1 MQTPIYGSKGEMA
14 LMQKLWSHEIKN
26 DPEKFVLAVF
36 PWGQPG
42 SPLEKQRGPREWQR
56 SILRRIKLNIDNNRN
71 LSDTPE
77 LYEMLQHSVASGRGI
92 GKSALVSWLTLW
104 MITTRIG
111 SSVIISANSQE
122 QLEKTTWA
130 EIGKWVAMSVN
141 SHWWEITSRSIKPA
155 EWIKQSVE
163 EELKKGTGYWG
174 AEGKLWSAERPD
186 AYAGPHNFDGLMVI
200 FDEAS
205 GIPDEIWGVAEGFFT
220 EPIPDKYWFAFSN
233 PRRNTGYFY
242 QTFNDYSNV
251 WTSEQI
257 DARDVE
263 DVAISTYEKLIAQYG
278 EESNRVKI
286 EVYGEFPDTDDVQF
300 ISSRMVKEAMNR
312 NKYDDDSAPV
322 IIGVDPAKGNDDT
335 VILVRKGRDVVS
347 IQRYSTPDTM
357 KTVSLVIK
365 AIEEFSPTLV
375 NIDEGGVG
383 AGVVDRLKE
392 QGYKVRG
399 VNFGWASSD
408 NRMFKNKR
416 AEMWFETKE
425 WLRTASI
432 PNDKKLF
439 NDLVS
444 ARIDHSELSGALKLV
459 SKHKLTTASP
469 DSADALALTFAFKVA
484 PKKANGVKPPTAIF
498 NNSSTS
504 WMSF

>member
-1 MQTPIYGSKGEMA
+1 MQTPIYDADGEMA
-14 LMQKLWSHEIKN
+14 LMKKLWSNEIAN
-26 DPEKFVLAVF
+26 NPENFVMAVY
-36 PWGQPG
+36 PWGKPNT
-42 SPLEKQRGPREWQR
+42 PLEKMRGPRTWQR
-56 SILRRIKLNIDNNRN
+56 EVLKDIKKIIDENKN
-71 LSDTPE
+71 LADTPE
-77 LYEMLQHSVASGRGI
+77 LYRMLQEAVASGRGI
-92 GKSALVSWLTLW
+92 GKSALVSWLSHW

-130 EIGKWVAMSVN
+130 EISKWTAMSIN
-141 SHWWEITSRSIKPA
+141 SHWWEITSRSVKPA
-155 EWIKQSVE
+155 EWIKELVE
-163 EELKKGTGYWG
+163 RDLKKGTGYWG

-186 AYAGPHNFDGLMVI
+186 AYAGPHNHDGLMVI

-220 EPIPDKYWFAFSN
+220 EAVPDRYWFAFSN

-242 QTFNDYSNV
+242 QTFNDYSEIWN
-251 WTSEQI
+251 SRQI

-263 DVAISTYEKLIAQYG
+263 DVAVSTYDKLIKQYG
-278 EESNRVKI
+278 EDSNRVKI

-300 ISSRMVKEAMNR
+300 IGSRLVKQAMAR
-312 NKYDDDSAPV
+312 EKYADDSAPI

-335 VILVRKGRDVVS
+335 VILVRKGRD
-347 IQRYSTPDTM
+347 ILDIRRYTTPDTM
-357 KTVSLVIK
+357 ETVHLVAK
-365 AIEEFSPTLV
+365 AIHEFQPSLV

-392 QGYKVRG
+392 QGYAIRG

-408 NRMFKNKR
+408 KRMYKNKR
-416 AEMWFETKE
+416 AEMWSDMKD
-425 WLRTASI
+425 WIKTASI

-444 ARIDHSELSGALKLV
+444 ARVDHSEITGALKLV
-459 SKHKLTTASP
+459 SKAKLDTASP
-469 DSADALALTFAFKVA
+469 DSADALALTFAFPVMT
-484 PKKANGVKPPTAIF
+484 KKSAEPHKPF
-498 NNSSTS
+498 SNYDSSPRS